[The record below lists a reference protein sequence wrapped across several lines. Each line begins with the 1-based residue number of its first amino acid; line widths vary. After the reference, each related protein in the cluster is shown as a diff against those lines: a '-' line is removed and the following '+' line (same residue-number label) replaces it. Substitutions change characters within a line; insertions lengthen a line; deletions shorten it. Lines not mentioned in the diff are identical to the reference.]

1 MDKSIEVKVNI
12 THKVVVET
20 IDSATTYYIPGMKFD
35 LIICGEVLTTYTI
48 AVSCDKT
55 GLSNKGKIFLVGDHH
70 YVYEGRFVNSK
81 CVDKITEKEFKIL
94 TKTDAGY
101 FRKNG

>member
-1 MDKSIEVKVNI
+1 MAE
-12 THKVVVET
+12 
-20 IDSATTYYIPGMKFD
+20 YYMPGMKFD

-48 AVSCDKT
+48 AASYYDKM
-55 GLSNKGKIFLVGDHH
+55 GLSYKGKIFLVGDHH

-94 TKTDAGY
+94 TKTDAGF
-101 FRKNG
+101 FRKHEQKQKND